1 MTKQTAIKIAIFAA
15 LVIAFVLLYPYIK
28 EYASLEFIK
37 QKRIE
42 FQEYYQD
49 NKVLVLSV
57 FFVGYVAVTAL
68 SLPGAAIMT
77 LLAGALFGL
86 AAGVILVSFASSIG
100 ATLAFLVARFL
111 LGESLQKKYGDKLK
125 KINEG
130 VEKEGK
136 FYLFTMRLIPA
147 FPFFLINILMGL
159 TRIPALS
166 FYWVSQ
172 LGMFAG
178 TVVFVYAGTALAQ
191 VESIGDVLSP
201 QLIAAFVA
209 WGFFRW
215 RLKKQL
221 NMSVASALRRL
232 TITKGNKWPNM
243 NTM

>member
-147 FPFFLINILMGL
+147 FPFFLINILMDL
-159 TRIPALS
+159 RAFRRCP
-166 FYWVSQ
+166 F
-172 LGMFAG
+172 
-178 TVVFVYAGTALAQ
+178 
-191 VESIGDVLSP
+191 IG
-201 QLIAAFVA
+201 
-209 WGFFRW
+209 
-215 RLKKQL
+215 
-221 NMSVASALRRL
+221 
-232 TITKGNKWPNM
+232 
-243 NTM
+243 